1 VALVEYKDYYKILGV
16 PRTAT
21 DKEIKAAYRKLAR
34 KHHPDVNKNDPK
46 AEARFKEINEAN
58 EVLSDPAKRQRYD
71 ALGSDWASF
80 RPGAGQAAGA
90 PGGPGGGTYTVDFGG
105 EDFGG
110 FSEFFR
116 TIFGGGFGGGAG
128 SGGRAAGAGRR
139 GGFGG
144 YEDVFRQSPAGPAA
158 GQDVETPVELTL
170 EEVLRGTTRTLQ
182 IGDGGRT
189 RKVEVKIPPGV
200 RDGSRVRV
208 AGEGGPGARGG
219 PSGDLYLRVKT
230 IPHPLFERKG
240 EDLHV
245 SVTIPLTTAVLGGEV
260 AVPTLEGP
268 LGIKVP
274 PGSRPGRV
282 FRLRNHGLPRLEPG
296 GGRGD
301 VLATLNVELPSRLGD
316 RECELFEELRRLGH

>member
-1 VALVEYKDYYKILGV
+1 VVEYKDYYKTLGV

-34 KHHPDVNKNDPK
+34 KHHPDVNKNDAK

-71 ALGSDWASF
+71 HLGSDWASY
-80 RPGAGQAAGA
+80 RPGPGA
-90 PGGPGGGTYTVDFGG
+90 PSGSGVGGGYTVDLGG

-110 FSEFFR
+110 FSDFFR
-116 TIFGGGFGGGAG
+116 TIFGGGFGGAG
-128 SGGRAAGAGRR
+128 GGGGPGGRAAGGAA
-139 GGFGG
+139 GG
-144 YEDVFRQSPAGPAA
+144 YEEVFRQQQGGPIP
-158 GQDVETPVELTL
+158 GQDLETPVELTL
-170 EEVLRGTTRTLQ
+170 DEVLRGTTRTLQ
-182 IGDGGRT
+182 IGDGERT

-208 AGEGGPGARGG
+208 AGEGGHGGRGG
-219 PSGDLYLRVKT
+219 PRGDLYLRVKT

-240 EDLHV
+240 EDIQV
-245 SVTIPLTTAVLGGEV
+245 PVTVPLTTAVLGGEV
-260 AVPTLEGP
+260 TVPTLDGP
-268 LGIKVP
+268 VGIKVP

-301 VLATLNVELPSRLGD
+301 VLATLSVDLPAQVGD
-316 RECELFEELRRLGH
+316 RERELFEELRKLGH

>member
-1 VALVEYKDYYKILGV
+1 V

-71 ALGSDWASF
+71 TLGSDWASF
-80 RPGAGQAAGA
+80 RPG
-90 PGGPGGGTYTVDFGG
+90 GGPGQGPGPGTYTVDFGG
-105 EDFGG
+105 AGGEDYGG
-110 FSEFFR
+110 FSDFFR
-116 TIFGGGFGGGAG
+116 TIFGGGFGGAGAPRA
-128 SGGRAAGAGRR
+128 SGGA

-144 YEDVFRQSPAGPAA
+144 FEEVFRQGQSGPLS

-170 EEVLRGTTRTLQ
+170 EEVLRGATRTLQ
-182 IGDGGRT
+182 IGDGSRS
-189 RKVEVKIPPGV
+189 RKVEVKIPAGV

-219 PSGDLYLRVKT
+219 GRGDLYLRVKT

-240 EDLHV
+240 EDLQV
-245 SVTIPLTTAVLGGEV
+245 GVTVPLTTAVLGGEV
-260 AVPTLEGP
+260 SVPTLDGP
-268 LGIKVP
+268 VGIKVP
-274 PGSRPGRV
+274 AGSRAGRV
-282 FRLRNHGLPRLEPG
+282 FRLRNHGLPRLEAG

-301 VLATLNVELPSRLGD
+301 VLATLNVDLPTQLGE
-316 RECELFEELRRLGH
+316 REKELFEELRRLGH